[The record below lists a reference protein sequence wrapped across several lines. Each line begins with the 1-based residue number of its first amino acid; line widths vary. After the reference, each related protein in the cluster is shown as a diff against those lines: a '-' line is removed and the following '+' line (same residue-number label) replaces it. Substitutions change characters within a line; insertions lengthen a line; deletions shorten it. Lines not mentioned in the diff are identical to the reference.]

1 MCLEKVYLELHFDF
15 EKMICLSFLL
25 IFHLGKICPEKKSNA
40 ENSSSDTQ
48 LWDTCDIFFFSGN
61 CAKLTVR

>member
-1 MCLEKVYLELHFDF
+1 MCLEKLYLELHFDF

-40 ENSSSDTQ
+40 ENSSSNTQ
-48 LWDTCDIFFFSGN
+48 L
-61 CAKLTVR
+61 